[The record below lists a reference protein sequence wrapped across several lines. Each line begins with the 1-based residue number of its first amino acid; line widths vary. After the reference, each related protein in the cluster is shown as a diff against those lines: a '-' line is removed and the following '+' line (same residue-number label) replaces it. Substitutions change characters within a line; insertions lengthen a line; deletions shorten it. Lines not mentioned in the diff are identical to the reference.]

1 MLKSAM
7 FHMFDSLHMPEQP
20 MSEVQSYYFGDVGVV
35 IDDYNIRN
43 EYSLSEFDIE
53 SDNLGAILTTRIDV
67 LYTPA
72 MVLHNYPLIVSTI

>member
-1 MLKSAM
+1 MM
-7 FHMFDSLHMPEQP
+7 FRMFFLYICTEQP
-20 MSEVQSYYFGDVGVV
+20 MSEVQSYYFGDGPVS
-35 IDDYNIRN
+35 IDDYYARN